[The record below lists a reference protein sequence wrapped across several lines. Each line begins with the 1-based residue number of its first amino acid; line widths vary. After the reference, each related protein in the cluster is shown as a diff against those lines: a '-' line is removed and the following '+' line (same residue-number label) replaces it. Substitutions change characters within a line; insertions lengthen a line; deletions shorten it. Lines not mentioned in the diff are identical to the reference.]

1 MPRVGGSRLIIP
13 GVLRVMPMWIFC
25 PVPFCRWRRA
35 PATMVPFDVH
45 DPAAL
50 AAACATAMRD
60 EDAVLVAHIEQRHD
74 VHELLATIND
84 LGDQLAETSA
94 RLAVAERVNTLTR
107 SDTD

>member
-1 MPRVGGSRLIIP
+1 
-13 GVLRVMPMWIFC
+13 MPMWIFC
-25 PVPFCRWRRA
+25 PVPFCQWRRTPA
-35 PATMVPFDVH
+35 PMLPFDVH

-50 AAACATAMRD
+50 ATACATAMRD
-60 EDAVLVAHIEQRHD
+60 EDTVIAAHVEQRHT
-74 VHELLATIND
+74 VEELLATINH